1 MSKEIIVSAIILI
14 AIIVLNICVS
24 QHIDKKMN
32 CVVEKLSELK
42 EELEVQ
48 NFDESQKKIDE
59 IDEYWK
65 SSENTLSFFIEH
77 DELEKVITE
86 FTSLKAYIKLKNNED
101 AIETL
106 DKMTFIINHI
116 EEKDD
121 LKLKNIF

>member
-24 QHIDKKMN
+24 QYIDKKMN
-32 CVVEKLSELK
+32 YVVTKLGELK
-42 EELEVQ
+42 GELEVE

-65 SSENTLSFFIEH
+65 NSENILSFFIEH

-86 FTSLKAYIKLKNNED
+86 LTSLKAYIKLED
-101 AIETL
+101 SEEAIETL

>member
-32 CVVEKLSELK
+32 YVVTKLGELK
-42 EELEVQ
+42 GELEVE

-65 SSENTLSFFIEH
+65 NSENILSFFIEH

-86 FTSLKAYIKLKNNED
+86 LTSLKAYIKLED
-101 AIETL
+101 SEEAIETL

>member
-14 AIIVLNICVS
+14 AIIVLNICMS
-24 QHIDKKMN
+24 QYIDKKMN
-32 CVVEKLSELK
+32 YVVTKLGELK
-42 EELEVQ
+42 GELEVE

-65 SSENTLSFFIEH
+65 NSENILSFFIEH

-86 FTSLKAYIKLKNNED
+86 LTSLKAYIKLED
-101 AIETL
+101 SEEAIETL

>member
-32 CVVEKLSELK
+32 YVVTKLGELK
-42 EELEVQ
+42 GELEVE

-65 SSENTLSFFIEH
+65 NSENILSFFIEH

-86 FTSLKAYIKLKNNED
+86 LTSLKAYIKLENSEE